1 MWGKFEQAVL
11 WIISYI
17 PVLLIA
23 LYRHVFEKKVSEA
36 ESIPLYVYQISD
48 YLFHIIVV
56 IFLLCLSVCLY
67 LWAPKIMFKN
77 IERQLMLKEKGQDVI
92 VTKFE
97 RPSLNDYTF
106 FLLTLILP
114 LITVDFSSIVS
125 FLVCFA
131 VITFIIVL
139 LIQIDYIIA
148 CPLFFVSG
156 YKVWKVA
163 LLEKSESDKKYIIE
177 GHIITKE
184 NDFFDKEYRIV
195 KLFRNVYFLK

>member
-1 MWGKFEQAVL
+1 MWGKLEQAVL

-36 ESIPLYVYQISD
+36 EYICLYGYKISD

-56 IFLLCLSVCLY
+56 ILLMSLSVCLY
-67 LWAPKIMFKN
+67 LWAPKIMFKKL
-77 IERQLMLKEKGQDVI
+77 EGKLMLKEKGQDVI
-92 VTKFE
+92 VKKFE

-125 FLVCFA
+125 FLVCFSV
-131 VITFIIVL
+131 VIFIIVL

-148 CPLFFVSG
+148 CPLFFVSS
-156 YKVWKVA
+156 YKIWKVT
-163 LLEKSESDKKYIIE
+163 LLEKNETDEEYIIE
-177 GHIITKE
+177 GYVITKE
-184 NDFFDKEYRIV
+184 KDFFDKEYRVV
-195 KLFRNVYFLK
+195 KLIRNVHFLM